1 MTQSNEDL
9 AAHLE
14 LVEQNITLTLQQI
27 DHNFAAC
34 HNTVAT
40 KLLPRVDR
48 FGDISSSIWEGSQ
61 VGYAKRYGNEMAEM
75 MVMCL

>member
-1 MTQSNEDL
+1 MAQHAADL

-48 FGDISSSIWEGSQ
+48 FSDVSNKIWEGSQ
-61 VGYAKRYGNEMAEM
+61 VRRIA
-75 MVMCL
+75 

>member
-1 MTQSNEDL
+1 MSQSHSADL

-40 KLLPRVDR
+40 KLLPRVNK
-48 FGDISSSIWEGSQ
+48 FGDISIKIWEGSQ
-61 VGYAKRYGNEMAEM
+61 VGTVLRLAYF
-75 MVMCL
+75 C